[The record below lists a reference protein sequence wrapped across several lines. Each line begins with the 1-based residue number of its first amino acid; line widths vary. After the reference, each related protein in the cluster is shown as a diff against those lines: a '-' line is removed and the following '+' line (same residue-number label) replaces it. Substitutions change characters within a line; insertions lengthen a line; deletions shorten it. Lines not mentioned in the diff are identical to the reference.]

1 MTIYFPFSVTIRKEE
16 NTYIS
21 ICPEADIVCR
31 GGESIEE
38 AVTNLKKE
46 VEQFLGG
53 KNCPGGDFRKLY
65 ITKKFFY

>member
-31 GGESIEE
+31 GESIED
-38 AVTNLKKE
+38 AVTNLIKE
-46 VEQFLGG
+46 VEQFLGEELPWG
-53 KNCPGGDFRKLY
+53 FSKIVY
-65 ITKKFFY
+65 Y

>member
-53 KNCPGGDFRKLY
+53 EELPRGGFSKIVY
-65 ITKKFFY
+65 Y

>member
-1 MTIYFPFSVTIRKEE
+1 MTIYFPFSATIRKEE

-31 GGESIEE
+31 GESIEE

-46 VEQFLGG
+46 VEQFLEEELPRGFS
-53 KNCPGGDFRKLY
+53 KIVY
-65 ITKKFFY
+65 Y